1 MLDEIFSPQAIGTM
15 QLDNRLIVPAMV
27 TRYGNPDGTASDR
40 LIGYHEARAA
50 GGWGLII
57 TENYRV
63 DEHGGAYPDLP
74 GLWRDA
80 QIESHR
86 RLTGAVHAR
95 GGKIACQ
102 LYHAGRQTTSAVT
115 GNQPVAPSPVAD
127 PSVGE
132 QPRELTTDEIV
143 SLTKAFGD
151 AAHRAKQAGFDAV
164 EVHGAHGYLINQ
176 FMSPFSNKRT
186 DSYGGSPENR
196 ARFAL
201 EVIGEIRAAVGA
213 SYPLIYRL
221 SADELVTG
229 GLTIEDTKV
238 IARRIEAA
246 GIDAVNVS
254 VGVAATARYMIPPA
268 SMPHGW
274 AAGFARAIREVIA
287 IPVIAVNR
295 ITDPRMAA
303 TILRSGM
310 ADFIAMGRA
319 SLADPALPRKA
330 REGKFDEIRPCIG
343 CLQGCSGNLHRGL
356 PVTCLVNPGCGRE
369 REYAVTPADRRKKI
383 LVAGGGPAGMEAAIV
398 AASRGHDV
406 HLCEKDDRLGGQWRY
421 ASMVPGKEEFGQ
433 FTVWQQ
439 GELERLGVAVYPAT
453 EVDLRLL
460 ARERP
465 DAVIIA
471 TGSEEIPGDL
481 AGIMGDNVLTT
492 TAVLASRQPVGR
504 RVLVIG
510 GGVAGTQTAAH
521 LAVHHHRVTLVT
533 AWQEPVPDLEPANR
547 ASLLEILDDHG
558 VAQLTETAIVEILDD
573 GAVVRSKGGQTTLT
587 GFDTIVVAGRHR
599 PVDDLALEIPS
610 SIREIVTV
618 GDAMKVGNALEAVAG
633 GFQAGLQV

>member
-1 MLDEIFSPQAIGTM
+1 MLEEIFSPQAIGTM
-15 QLDNRLIVPAMV
+15 QVDNRLIVPAMV
-27 TRYGNPDGTASDR
+27 TRYANRDGTASDR

-74 GLWRDA
+74 GLWNDG
-80 QIESHR
+80 QVESHR
-86 RLTGAVHAR
+86 RLTAAVHAC

-115 GNQPVAPSPVAD
+115 GMQPVAPSPVAD

-132 QPRELTTDEIV
+132 RPRELTKGEIPA
-143 SLTKAFGD
+143 LTEAFGD
-151 AAHRAKQAGFDAV
+151 AARRAKQAGFDAV

-196 ARFAL
+196 VRFAL
-201 EVIGEIRAAVGA
+201 EVIEGIRATVG
-213 SYPLIYRL
+213 STYPLIYRL
-221 SADELVTG
+221 SADELVMG
-229 GLTIEDTKV
+229 GLKIEDTKV
-238 IARRIEAA
+238 IARMIEAA
-246 GIDAVNVS
+246 GIDAIHAS
-254 VGVAATARYMIPPA
+254 VGVGASARYMIPPA

-274 AAGFARAIREVIA
+274 AVGYARAIREVIA

-295 ITDPRMAA
+295 ITDPLMAA

-330 REGKFDEIRPCIG
+330 REGKNDEIRPCIG
-343 CLQGCSGNLHRGL
+343 CLQGCTGNLHRGL

-369 REYAVTPADRRKKI
+369 REYVIMPADRIKKI
-383 LVAGGGPAGMEAAIV
+383 LVAGGGPAGMEAAII

-406 HLCEKDDRLGGQWRY
+406 HLYEKSDRLGGQWRF

-453 EVDLRLL
+453 GVDLTLL

-465 DAVIIA
+465 DVVIIA
-471 TGSEEIPGDL
+471 TGSEEFPGDL
-481 AGIMGDNVLTT
+481 AGIMGDNVLCT
-492 TAVLASRQPVGR
+492 TAVLASRQEVGR

-510 GGVAGTQTAAH
+510 GGAAGTQTAAH

-533 AWQEPVPDLEPANR
+533 AWPEPVPDLEPANR
-547 ASLLEILDDHG
+547 ASLLEILNDHG
-558 VAQLTETAIVEILDD
+558 VTVLTETAVMEILDD
-573 GAVVRSKGGQTTLT
+573 GAVVRSKDGQTTLA
-587 GFDTIVVAGRHR
+587 GFDAIVVAGRHR
-599 PVDDLALEIPS
+599 RVDDLALEIPS
-610 SIREIVTV
+610 VIREIITV

-633 GFQAGLQV
+633 GFQAGLQI